1 MLWPSLSETK
11 WTETNL
17 EIVASV
23 LKRAVREK
31 QIHLKFLEIMSEL
44 KMNSEEPK
52 LHSFDLASS
61 SPPALCS

>member
-1 MLWPSLSETK
+1 
-11 WTETNL
+11 L